1 MNTILQSQ
9 VIDNEQ
15 FWHEQIKL
23 KEASGLS
30 RAAYCRQHDLI
41 CSRFAYWE
49 NKLMPQEQATPQ
61 LLAVKLHSDAQVI
74 SQSDKILC
82 SLDFKNGYELKI
94 HDQAVLP
101 LLLSLWH

>member
-1 MNTILQSQ
+1 MNTIPQSQ
-9 VIDNEQ
+9 PIDNEQ

-49 NKLMPQEQATPQ
+49 KKLMTQTQATPQ
-61 LLAVKLHSDAQVI
+61 LLAVKLHSSAQTITQQV
-74 SQSDKILC
+74 KTLC
-82 SLDFKNGYELKI
+82 SLVFKNGHELKI
-94 HDQAVLP
+94 HDQDVLP
-101 LLLSLWH
+101 LLLSLWR